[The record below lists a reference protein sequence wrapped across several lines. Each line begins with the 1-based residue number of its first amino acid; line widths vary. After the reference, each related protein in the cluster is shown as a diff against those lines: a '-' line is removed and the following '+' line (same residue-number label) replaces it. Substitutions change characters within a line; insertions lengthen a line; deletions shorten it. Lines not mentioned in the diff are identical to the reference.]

1 LTRTLFVVTADF
13 HAGRGAQGGPRRDYL
28 ALAAGLGADVLDRP
42 AARSHRFAGLIARYC
57 GVALAQAVLAFA
69 RRGKYDAILT
79 DGEHIGIPLALLLKL
94 VGSRIAHVTI
104 GHRITA
110 SKKRPFFKWLHVQ
123 SHISRIALH
132 SQRQYDLAIE
142 DLGLAPDKLA
152 LIPYQADTEFWK
164 PLADVAEERLICS
177 AGLEFRDYPTLVQAV
192 QDLDVRVVIGAASHW
207 SKRRNTAAETD
218 APSNV
223 EVDSFDY
230 AALRAVYARAAIV
243 VVPLDDVDFQAG
255 VTTILEAM
263 SMAKPVIVTHSAGQT
278 DVVEDRRSITRG
290 AHPRERPASLMRRVA
305 HTAGIDIQPN
315 GFYVPPN
322 DPGALR
328 RAIEYL
334 LERPEERQRLGAA
347 GRRTV
352 ERLAGVEQYV
362 DRLRLLIDQSIAD
375 AQVVRSSAS
384 DAARRPLPSVES
396 PLGL

>member
-1 LTRTLFVVTADF
+1 MTRILFVVTADYE
-13 HAGRGAQGGPRRDYL
+13 AGLTAVGGPRRDYL

-42 AARSHRFAGLIARYC
+42 AARRHWFTGLIARYC
-57 GVALAQAVLAFA
+57 SVALAQAVLAFA
-69 RRGKYDAILT
+69 RRGDYDAILT
-79 DGEHIGIPLALLLKL
+79 DGEHIGIPLALLLKV

-110 SKKRPFFKWLHVQ
+110 AKKRPFFKWLRVQ

-132 SQRQYDLAIE
+132 SQRQYDLALE
-142 DLGLAPDKLA
+142 DLGLPPDKLA
-152 LIPYQADTEFWK
+152 LIPYQADTQFWK
-164 PLADVAEERLICS
+164 PLAEVTEERLICS

-192 QDLDVRVVIGAASHW
+192 HDLDVHVVIGAASHW
-207 SKRRNTAAETD
+207 SKRRNTAAEGD

-230 AALRAVYARAAIV
+230 EALRAVYARAAIV

-278 DVVEDRRSITRG
+278 DVVEDRRTITRG

-362 DRLRLLIDQSIAD
+362 DRLRGMLDQSIAEGQLQRGPS
-375 AQVVRSSAS
+375 AVVAS
-384 DAARRPLPSVES
+384 RV
-396 PLGL
+396 

>member
-1 LTRTLFVVTADF
+1 MTRILFVVTADYE
-13 HAGRGAQGGPRRDYL
+13 AGRAAQGGPRRDYL

-42 AARSHRFAGLIARYC
+42 AARSHWFTGLIARYC
-57 GVALAQAVLAFA
+57 NVALAQAVLAFA
-69 RRGKYDAILT
+69 RRGAYDAILT

-110 SKKRPFFKWLHVQ
+110 AKKRPFFKWLRVQ

-132 SQRQYDLAIE
+132 SQRQYDLALE
-142 DLGLAPDKLA
+142 DLGLSADKLA
-152 LIPYQADTEFWK
+152 LIPYQADTQFWK

-192 QDLDVRVVIGAASHW
+192 QGLDVHVVIGAASHW
-207 SKRRNTAAETD
+207 SKRRNTAAETE
-218 APSNV
+218 AGSNV

-230 AALRAVYARAAIV
+230 QALRAVYAKAAIV

-278 DVVEDRRSITRG
+278 DVVEDRRTITRG
-290 AHPRERPASLMRRVA
+290 AHPRERPASLLRRVA
-305 HTAGIDIQPN
+305 HTAGVDIQPN

-322 DPGALR
+322 DSGALR
-328 RAIEYL
+328 RAIDYL
-334 LERPEERQRLGAA
+334 LERPDERKRLGAA

-362 DRLRLLIDQSIAD
+362 DRLRLMIDESIAEGRLQP
-375 AQVVRSSAS
+375 APGAVVAS
-384 DAARRPLPSVES
+384 RV
-396 PLGL
+396 